1 MNNRKRYIYIL
12 LLTSLLINVYQFMQS
27 TYNGSSI
34 APVTS
39 SSSTCKTTEISDD
52 SVDSLSCI
60 FMNNSIDRY
69 FIDKLNHSESEIKY
83 EINQNAYMKA
93 WKAEYEKIL
102 NIIENK
108 CIYSEDKEIYV
119 KYNKSIKA
127 IYANLESALI
137 PVMLNDFKLSPD
149 SPSKNSFGQGTRDGL
164 TMYQGMVYR
173 NFCIIFIPYLSEYT
187 FPTTE
192 DLDNIVKKVTQ
203 ES

>member
-69 FIDKLNHSESEIKY
+69 FIDK
-83 EINQNAYMKA
+83 
-93 WKAEYEKIL
+93 
-102 NIIENK
+102 
-108 CIYSEDKEIYV
+108 
-119 KYNKSIKA
+119 
-127 IYANLESALI
+127 
-137 PVMLNDFKLSPD
+137 
-149 SPSKNSFGQGTRDGL
+149 
-164 TMYQGMVYR
+164 
-173 NFCIIFIPYLSEYT
+173 
-187 FPTTE
+187 
-192 DLDNIVKKVTQ
+192 
-203 ES
+203 